1 MLNYRT
7 CEYEPDIL
15 NLLPNCCRRA
25 LPELADFDEPIT
37 LQKGIPSSS
46 TYACRWPELRHARFF
61 LGVGDGACA
70 NIGSKCSTMDQIA
83 CTVGTSAAA
92 RVCIPMEIGA
102 ADFKILP
109 GLFCYRV
116 DRHRVLV
123 GGALT
128 DGGSVVEWARQMLN
142 IKESGEFDECM
153 HKVSMLL
160 DARYIQSA
168 SEDASFAR
176 TLTVVPFLSGERST
190 GFRGGATGAILGM
203 TRDTTPA
210 HVLLGC
216 IEGVTL
222 RMNAIIA
229 LIRQATEGDRKQ
241 RLIASGK
248 ALEVNELWRQMIADC
263 SGLDVVLDMGT
274 SEGTSRG
281 AACLAAESLV
291 SSKETSTAALPEQ
304 STMSVVST
312 PDQNGAA
319 YWRRATTSQEVL
331 IDALSPIFVSQAT
344 NINCVDVSVVK
355 S

>member
-1 MLNYRT
+1 
-7 CEYEPDIL
+7 
-15 NLLPNCCRRA
+15 
-25 LPELADFDEPIT
+25 
-37 LQKGIPSSS
+37 
-46 TYACRWPELRHARFF
+46 
-61 LGVGDGACA
+61 
-70 NIGSKCSTMDQIA
+70 
-83 CTVGTSAAA
+83 
-92 RVCIPMEIGA
+92 MEIGA

-263 SGLDVVLDMGT
+263 SGLVCRFRYGNIGGNKSRSSVLGC
-274 SEGTSRG
+274 GIIG
-281 AACLAAESLV
+281 IL
-291 SSKETSTAALPEQ
+291 K
-304 STMSVVST
+304 
-312 PDQNGAA
+312 G
-319 YWRRATTSQEVL
+319 
-331 IDALSPIFVSQAT
+331 
-344 NINCVDVSVVK
+344 NINSGFARAIHNVGRVDTGSK
-355 S
+355 RSCILEAGDYISGSFD